1 QFTLYHIIIDHHIA
15 SRSSPTRRSSDLPPY
30 DRRRQCNGVYAHR
43 RARGVG
49 RPPELPS
56 GDRCL
61 PRPAGERIAR
71 RSVLRRQPR
80 FSREDACR
88 ARTLR
93 CDLAVLE
100 REPVP
105 LPLNWVQGISLP
117 LSTKL

>member
-1 QFTLYHIIIDHHIA
+1 MLFFFFQAEDGIRDVAVTGVQTCA
-15 SRSSPTRRSSDLPPY
+15 LPI
-30 DRRRQCNGVYAHR
+30 YAHR